1 MSNLFLDVNIPMY
14 AGGRAHRYKDACVW
28 VMREIVEG
36 RLTVATDTEA
46 IQEVLY
52 RYGSIG
58 HLDTGV
64 TMANDL
70 LDLVPVIYPVDVE
83 DMRLATDL
91 FRRYGP
97 KGVTPRDVIHAAV
110 MMGRGIK
117 EIISTDAHFDLIK
130 AITRIDP
137 ESLFRKKGNK

>member
-1 MSNLFLDVNIPMY
+1 MSSRFLDVNIPMY

-28 VMREIVEG
+28 VMREIMEG
-36 RLTVATDTEA
+36 RLEVATDTDA
-46 IQEVLY
+46 IQEVFY

-64 TMANDL
+64 TMTNSL

-83 DMRLATDL
+83 DMRLAADL
-91 FRRYGP
+91 LPRYGP

-110 MMGRGIK
+110 MMNRGIK
-117 EIISTDAHFDLIK
+117 EIISTDAHFDLIE
-130 AITRIDP
+130 AITRVDP
-137 ESLFRKKGNK
+137 ESLFRKEGKS